1 MRSSPLRVPH
11 MTASVR
17 ERDSRSAAAR
27 EQALRDER
35 KVALDRY
42 QARR

>member
-1 MRSSPLRVPH
+1 MTGSS
-11 MTASVR
+11 R

-27 EQALRDER
+27 EQASREKR

-42 QARR
+42 QARM

>member
-1 MRSSPLRVPH
+1 
-11 MTASVR
+11 MTASIH

-35 KVALDRY
+35 TVALDRY
-42 QARR
+42 QAQR